1 MKTTRTDRQRQWW
14 AIAAPTLVCL
24 ITTGYAALT
33 APAWWVVVA
42 AFASA
47 ALCAAGA
54 ATGDFGLVGWS
65 GAAATAACVASL
77 VENRP
82 VHWGEPALMGIGIL
96 AMIEIGQIVCI
107 IRTREVNPSSFVRA
121 HANTT
126 KDAPRDADNSD
137 VDEYTA
143 FVSLVPSAVLRLAAA
158 GAASLGL
165 TLLYLASAIS
175 GALRDSDVFFMML
188 LGAVAVGA
196 SAYWLVRVSIQDFR
210 G

>member
-14 AIAAPTLVCL
+14 TIAAPTLVCL

>member
-1 MKTTRTDRQRQWW
+1 MKTTRTARQRPWW
-14 AIAAPTLVCL
+14 TIAAPTLVCL